1 MATTEYDSH
10 APTAEESSAGKI
22 NNERAKL
29 RTTQAVIGSDGI
41 MQHREKYE
49 NCGECTFYR
58 KPDVCRIVEGPVADD
73 QVCSWIQGRTGD
85 KEDEE
90 KRKYTV
96 DDVRAFVWGLMVR
109 QPFSHKVVDVEHTTE
124 GWLILIEDTADPPHY
139 FSLSLPFYIE
149 HTSLEHH
156 HTQEE
161 VDSITRTGK
170 EMDFKPPVNFEE
182 ASQLYSTGELT
193 TEAFEPFRRA
203 HDAERSK

>member
-49 NCGECTFYR
+49 NCGECVFYR

-85 KEDEE
+85 EEDEE
-90 KRKYTV
+90 KRKYT
-96 DDVRAFVWGLMVR
+96 
-109 QPFSHKVVDVEHTTE
+109 
-124 GWLILIEDTADPPHY
+124 
-139 FSLSLPFYIE
+139 
-149 HTSLEHH
+149 
-156 HTQEE
+156 
-161 VDSITRTGK
+161 
-170 EMDFKPPVNFEE
+170 
-182 ASQLYSTGELT
+182 
-193 TEAFEPFRRA
+193 
-203 HDAERSK
+203 